1 MLSHSTIF
9 RIEEVYFEHFVTLM
23 VLYSRMI
30 KITVVSDGLDYEP
43 PPCSASILSNKAR
56 DLQTFLWSLKFWIFN
71 NLEGGTIKPSSLYI

>member
-1 MLSHSTIF
+1 
-9 RIEEVYFEHFVTLM
+9 
-23 VLYSRMI
+23 MI
-30 KITVVSDGLDYEP
+30 KITVVSEGLDYEP